1 MSRVRS
7 KWFVL
12 VALLLAFA
20 VLGAACASQEPAAP
34 DTGDD
39 AGAPQQGGTMTFIAE
54 QFPPHMQC
62 DKADNNLAWCSYPQ
76 RAILAGAYE
85 VKPDFSYGLDLLAE
99 EAVVE
104 EGPPMTLSYTIKDEA
119 QWSDGTPVTS
129 GDFEFTWQLFIDKK
143 NEVIGRSGYE
153 DIESAEIIDDKNIK
167 FTFKDVFV
175 PYKELFDTLYPKH
188 VLEGEDWNT
197 VWKNCIC
204 DPASGDPIGSG
215 PFVLSEF
222 RKNQQLTLVANENWW
237 GEGGPYLDSIVMPYV
252 AETQTEIQ
260 QLRGGEAD
268 MIYPSPQPELRALN
282 DLAGVINEVGA
293 GPSWQH
299 LDFNFAR
306 PPLDELFVRQAIAYG
321 IDRQG
326 IVDQLITP
334 LQPDA
339 SVLNN
344 AIYMSNQA
352 EYEAHFDVYAFD
364 PDKATSLL
372 EENGCTKGADGI
384 YECDGERL
392 SFDYLSTAGNKL
404 RELMFQIIQANLKDV
419 GIEVKND
426 FAEDPF
432 GADGLSGSNY
442 DMIQFAWVGSPD
454 PQGNV
459 EIFECKGS
467 QNYQSYCN
475 EEVSTL
481 LQSTNQLFDA
491 VERSAAFNAADAA
504 MAEDVPILPLWQY
517 PQVMAFHDN
526 FHGLE
531 NNTTQWGPLWNAE
544 QIWMEQE

>member
-1 MSRVRS
+1 M
-7 KWFVL
+7 L

-20 VLGAACASQEPAAP
+20 VLGAACASQEPT
-34 DTGDD
+34 DTTQQDD
-39 AGAPQQGGTMTFIAE
+39 AGEPQQGGTMTFIAE

-62 DKADNNLAWCSYPQ
+62 DKADNNLAWCTYPQ
-76 RAILAGAYE
+76 RAILLGAYE
-85 VKPDFSYGLDLLAE
+85 VQPDFSYVPDLLAE
-99 EAVVE
+99 EAVLE
-104 EGPPMTLSYTIKDEA
+104 EGPPMKVTYKIKDEA
-119 QWSDGTPVTS
+119 QWSDGTPVTAA
-129 GDFEFTWQLFIDKK
+129 DFEYTWQMFVDKK
-143 NEVIGRSGYE
+143 NEVVSRAGYDKIGSV
-153 DIESAEIIDDKNIK
+153 EIADDKNL
-167 FTFKDVFV
+167 TFIFKEPYV
-175 PYKELFDTLYPKH
+175 PFKELFDTLYPAH
-188 VLEGEDWNT
+188 VLENEDWNT
-197 VWKNCIC
+197 LWKNCIC
-204 DPASGDPIGSG
+204 DASGEPIGNG
-215 PFVLSEF
+215 PFLLSEF

-282 DLAGVINEVGA
+282 ELAGVVNEVGA

-306 PPLDELFVRQAIAYG
+306 PPLDQAFVRQAIAYG

-334 LQPDA
+334 LQPSA
-339 SVLNN
+339 EVLNN
-344 AIYMSNQA
+344 TTYMTNQA
-352 EYEAHFDVYAFD
+352 DYEPHFDTYSYD

-384 YECDGERL
+384 YECDGEKL
-392 SFDYLSTAGNKL
+392 SFDYLSTAGNNL
-404 RELMFQIIQANLKDV
+404 RELMFQIIQANLKAV

-426 FAEDPF
+426 FVEDPF
-432 GADGLSGSNY
+432 GPDGLSGSQY

-454 PQGNV
+454 PEGNI
-459 EIFECKGS
+459 EIYKCEGS

-475 EEVSTL
+475 EEVTEL
-481 LQSTNQLFDA
+481 LESTNELFDPA
-491 VERSAAFNAADAA
+491 ERTAAFNQADAL
-504 MAEDVPILPLWQY
+504 MAEDVPVLPLWQY
-517 PQVMAFHDN
+517 PQAMAFHDN

-544 QIWMEQE
+544 HIWMEQE